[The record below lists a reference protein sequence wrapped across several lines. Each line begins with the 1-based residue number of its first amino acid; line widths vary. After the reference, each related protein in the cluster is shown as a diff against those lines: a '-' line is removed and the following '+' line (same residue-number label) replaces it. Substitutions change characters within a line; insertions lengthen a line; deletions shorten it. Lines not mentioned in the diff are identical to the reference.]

1 VTPLPSVAAKWVDF
15 HCHLDLYPDH
25 AQLISE
31 CERERIATLA
41 VTTTPQAWARNKE
54 MAEGSTHVRVALGLH
69 PQLVA
74 ERENEIALFEK
85 LLPESRYVGEV
96 GLDASPGFYKSF
108 KAQER
113 VFERV
118 LRACAEQGDKVLTL
132 HSVRAVSKLLQY
144 LERTLL
150 PDRGRVVMHWFTG
163 SVSEARR
170 AIDMGCYF
178 SVNSEMLRSPRH
190 RSLIVGLPLDRIL
203 TETDGPF
210 VQVDGVAVRPRSVA
224 GTLTALAPL
233 RGIEPEAMRAQVLRN
248 LAVLLKR

>member
-1 VTPLPSVAAKWVDF
+1 MTALPSVAAKWVDF

-74 ERENEIALFEK
+74 ERENEITLFEK

-96 GLDASPGFYKSF
+96 GLDASPRFYKSF
-108 KAQER
+108 EAQER

-132 HSVRAVSKLLQY
+132 HSARAVSKLLQY

-210 VQVDGVAVRPRSVA
+210 VQVDGVAVRPGSVA